1 MANQTDYEN
10 SKEKLRQKRTQK
22 KKPSPEFFLGQ
33 GGMWDSNPRVPDPQT
48 GVLTKL
54 HQYRHN
60 DSTENNITY
69 WFSNT
74 IKIKKTL

>member
-1 MANQTDYEN
+1 MLSIKIHKTENTKNAMA
-10 SKEKLRQKRTQK
+10 KEK
-22 KKPSPEFFLGQ
+22 SFAIALGQ

-60 DSTENNITY
+60 NC
-69 WFSNT
+69 
-74 IKIKKTL
+74 

>member
-1 MANQTDYEN
+1 MA
-10 SKEKLRQKRTQK
+10 KEK
-22 KKPSPEFFLGQ
+22 SFAIALGQ

-60 DSTENNITY
+60 DSTENNIT
-69 WFSNT
+69 SLLNNT
-74 IKIKKTL
+74 IEIKRLC

>member
-1 MANQTDYEN
+1 MLSIKIHTTENAKSAMA
-10 SKEKLRQKRTQK
+10 KEKSLAIA
-22 KKPSPEFFLGQ
+22 LGQ

-60 DSTENNITY
+60 NC
-69 WFSNT
+69 
-74 IKIKKTL
+74 

>member
-1 MANQTDYEN
+1 MLSIKIHTTEN
-10 SKEKLRQKRTQK
+10 AKCAMVKEK
-22 KKPSPEFFLGQ
+22 SFAIALGQ

-60 DSTENNITY
+60 NC
-69 WFSNT
+69 
-74 IKIKKTL
+74 

>member
-1 MANQTDYEN
+1 MFNH
-10 SKEKLRQKRTQK
+10 K
-22 KKPSPEFFLGQ
+22 
-33 GGMWDSNPRVPDPQT
+33 GGMWDLNPRVPDPQT

-60 DSTENNITY
+60 DSKENNITC
-69 WFSNT
+69 WLNNT